1 MRPKQ
6 QAAIIQAPTITF
18 QKKGQTKDFVH
29 GNESFKTQTKVK
41 LFLNWLSTQQLFL
54 NLQGIIANNLKTQ

>member
-6 QAAIIQAPTITF
+6 QAEIIRAPTITL
-18 QKKGQTKDFVH
+18 QKTKDFVH

-54 NLQGIIANNLKTQ
+54 NLQGIISNNLKTQ